1 MRSAPETDILKA
13 CLRAMVENDPL
24 ITLEKAKATI
34 VATRCVSVTQQLIG
48 KVLKTLRF
56 SRNKKS

>member
-34 VATRCVSVTQQLIG
+34 VATRCVSVTQQLMA
-48 KVLKTLRF
+48 KC
-56 SRNKKS
+56 